1 MFLSHQSF
9 VGEDFDTAFLYEQFC
24 CHVEKDF
31 GAIKHPNVKAFKCTK
46 LHLDKV

>member
-9 VGEDFDTAFLYEQFC
+9 VGEDFDTPFSYEQFF

-31 GAIKHPNVKAFKCTK
+31 GAIKHPNVKALKCTK
-46 LHLDKV
+46 LRLDKV